1 MTNMTFFFVLIGV
14 ATVTSWV
21 FKLIEVIER

>member
-1 MTNMTFFFVLIGV
+1 MSNIAFFFVLIGV

-21 FKLIEVIER
+21 FKVVEVIER